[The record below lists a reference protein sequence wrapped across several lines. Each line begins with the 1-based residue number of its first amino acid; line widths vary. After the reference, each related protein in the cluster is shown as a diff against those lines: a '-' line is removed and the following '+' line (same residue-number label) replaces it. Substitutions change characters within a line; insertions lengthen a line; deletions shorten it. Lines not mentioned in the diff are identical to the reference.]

1 MFIFKQSNKIISEGK
16 LSTLLWIVFL
26 TSHFQVKIIFISW
39 PFQDGVWIM
48 CNMSS
53 HEMCN
58 NLYLLSKECIGIYIM
73 IKISFNFNCLS
84 KQYRF
89 ICEETFA
96 ICMRNAMVL
105 CLCLLSIYS
114 PTVKESIR
122 FCAFQMN
129 LNRLLQT
136 YLHSLSGF
144 RNTGGNI
151 LFIQR
156 KNTIEFF
163 VFLYAYSQCREQV
176 CKCC

>member
-1 MFIFKQSNKIISEGK
+1 
-16 LSTLLWIVFL
+16 
-26 TSHFQVKIIFISW
+26 
-39 PFQDGVWIM
+39 
-48 CNMSS
+48 
-53 HEMCN
+53 
-58 NLYLLSKECIGIYIM
+58 
-73 IKISFNFNCLS
+73 
-84 KQYRF
+84 
-89 ICEETFA
+89 
-96 ICMRNAMVL
+96 MVL

-156 KNTIEFF
+156 KNAIEFF

>member
-1 MFIFKQSNKIISEGK
+1 
-16 LSTLLWIVFL
+16 
-26 TSHFQVKIIFISW
+26 
-39 PFQDGVWIM
+39 
-48 CNMSS
+48 
-53 HEMCN
+53 
-58 NLYLLSKECIGIYIM
+58 
-73 IKISFNFNCLS
+73 
-84 KQYRF
+84 
-89 ICEETFA
+89 
-96 ICMRNAMVL
+96 MVL
-105 CLCLLSIYS
+105 CLCFGKPSLLSIYS
-114 PTVKESIR
+114 SAVKKCIR

-176 CKCC
+176 CKCCQPLMLLSSSNLLASAYSSVVLRGVRYTVSFVSFSILLNESTLLCLPIVECHPLFLTVEALLLLP